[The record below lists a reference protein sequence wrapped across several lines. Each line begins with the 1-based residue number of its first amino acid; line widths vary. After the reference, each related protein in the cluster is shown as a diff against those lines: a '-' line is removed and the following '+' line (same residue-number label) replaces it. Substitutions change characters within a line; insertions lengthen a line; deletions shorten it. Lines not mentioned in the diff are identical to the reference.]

1 MRVALVGAGKIASE
15 EHLPAWRAVEGASL
29 TWVVDR
35 DADRARAAAE
45 QWGIPAWTTDLS
57 QAVAAGTVDA
67 VDICTS
73 AFTHVELVQAA
84 LRLGLHVL
92 VEKPLAESAD
102 VAQALCDEA
111 RAARRVLMVA
121 ENWPYSSAFRRVQ
134 EIVASGRL
142 GRLHGAA
149 VVHRSGLRRGPARPD
164 HGVLGHTFIAGSH
177 AVHLLRLLMGPVS
190 QVVGY
195 WQGPQERGANGM
207 VLDAAAEIL
216 FSFESGA
223 MGSMHISALGWEPGP
238 RQLFMRLEGSR
249 GQVEFDVLAG
259 WVRVTTAEGCQT
271 HAPRATSMGYREEL
285 EAFREA
291 VAASDGTPLA
301 DEAYV
306 DTLRTVEAIY
316 RSFGEGAPQ
325 APARR
330 PGSG

>member
-15 EHLPAWRAVEGASL
+15 EHLPAWAAVEGASL

-35 DADRARAAAE
+35 EADRARAAAQ
-45 QWGIPAWTTDLS
+45 QWGIPAWTTELS
-57 QAVAAGTVDA
+57 QVAAAGNVDA
-67 VDICTS
+67 VDLCTS

-84 LRLGLHVL
+84 LGLGWHVL
-92 VEKPLAESAD
+92 VEKPLAESAGA
-102 VAQALCDEA
+102 AQALCDAA

-121 ENWPYSSAFRRVQ
+121 ENWPYSSAVRRVQ
-134 EIVASGRL
+134 EIVAQGQL
-142 GRLHGAA
+142 GTLHGAS
-149 VVHRSGLRRGPARPD
+149 VVHRSGLRRGPPRPD

-190 QVVGY
+190 QVMGY
-195 WQGPQERGANGM
+195 WQGRPERGAGGM

-238 RQLFMRLEGSR
+238 RQLFVRLEGSR

-259 WVRVTTAEGCQT
+259 WVRVTTAEGSYT
-271 HAPRATSMGYREEL
+271 EVPRAASMGYREEL
-285 EAFREA
+285 EAFRDA
-291 VAASDGTPLA
+291 VAASGTALHT
-301 DEAYV
+301 DDAYV

-316 RSFGEGAPQ
+316 RSFSGAKPEG
-325 APARR
+325 PA
-330 PGSG
+330 GSG

>member
-15 EHLPAWRAVEGASL
+15 EHLPAWRGIDGASL

-35 DADRARAAAE
+35 DARRARTVAE

-73 AFTHVELVQAA
+73 AFTHVELVRAA
-84 LRLGLHVL
+84 LRLGVHVL

-102 VAQALCDEA
+102 AAQALCDAA
-111 RAARRVLMVA
+111 RAARCVLMVA

-134 EIVASGRL
+134 DIVARGSL
-142 GRLHGAA
+142 GTLHGVA
-149 VVHRSGLRRGPARPD
+149 VIHRSGLRRGPARPD

-195 WQGPQERGANGM
+195 WQGPRERGAEGM

-216 FSFESGA
+216 FSFDSGA
-223 MGSMHISALGWEPGP
+223 MGSMHISALGWETGP

-259 WVRVTTAEGCQT
+259 WVRVTTADGSLTE
-271 HAPRATSMGYREEL
+271 APRATSMGYREEL
-285 EAFREA
+285 EAFCAA
-291 VAASDGTPLA
+291 VASRDEVMLA

-316 RSFGEGAPQ
+316 RSFSERAPQ
-325 APARR
+325 APARGR
-330 PGSG
+330 ALG

>member
-15 EHLPAWRAVEGASL
+15 EHLPAWAAVEGASL

-35 DADRARAAAE
+35 DAGRAQAAAQ

-57 QAVAAGTVDA
+57 HAVAAGTVDA
-67 VDICTS
+67 VDLCTS

-102 VAQALCDEA
+102 AAQALCDEA

-134 EIVASGRL
+134 EIVASGQL
-142 GRLHGAA
+142 GTLHGAS
-149 VVHRSGLRRGPARPD
+149 VVHRSGLRRGAPRPD

-177 AVHLLRLLMGPVS
+177 AIHLLRLLMGPVS
-190 QVVGY
+190 QVMGY
-195 WQGPQERGANGM
+195 WHGRPERGAGGM

-216 FSFESGA
+216 FSFDSGA
-223 MGSMHISALGWEPGP
+223 IGSMHISALGWEPGP
-238 RQLFMRLEGSR
+238 RQLFLRLEGSR

-259 WVRVTTAEGCQT
+259 WVRSATEAGCQT
-271 HAPRATSMGYREEL
+271 EAPRATSLGYREEL
-285 EAFREA
+285 EAFRSA
-291 VAASDGTPLA
+291 VAASGTAPHT
-301 DEAYV
+301 DDAYV

-316 RSFGEGAPQ
+316 RSFRGGKPEV
-325 APARR
+325 PARAG
-330 PGSG
+330 PG